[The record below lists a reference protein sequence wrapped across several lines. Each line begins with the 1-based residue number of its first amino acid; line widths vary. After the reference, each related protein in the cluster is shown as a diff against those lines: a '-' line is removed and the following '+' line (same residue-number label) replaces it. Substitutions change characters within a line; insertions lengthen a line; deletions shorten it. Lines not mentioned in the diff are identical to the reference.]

1 MMFVRLQRTTVWKSL
16 CREAEIQ
23 VMQQTPRLSKL
34 RGLCLRKGNTGS
46 LDERSRMDGQ
56 NAVDDG
62 ISRKMREDREGPVFA
77 EA

>member
-1 MMFVRLQRTTVWKSL
+1 
-16 CREAEIQ
+16 
-23 VMQQTPRLSKL
+23 MQQTPRLSKL